1 MDNPQPPH
9 KEMPSP
15 VDEAHK
21 NLVLLVYILQAAG
34 FFIGVTFIAGLIVN
48 YLKRRDVEGTWLAS
62 HFTWQIKTFWYAIA
76 GFTLGFILMIILI
89 GWLIMAATSL
99 WVIYRIV
106 KGWLAFYENRAIAD
120 GFF

>member
-1 MDNPQPPH
+1 MDDPQPSQGDIPT
-9 KEMPSP
+9 P

-34 FFIGVTFIAGLIVN
+34 FFMGVTFFAGLIVN
-48 YLKRRDVEGTWLAS
+48 YLKRGDVEGTWLAS
-62 HFTWQIKTFWYAIA
+62 HFTWQIKTFWYAVA

-89 GWLIMAATSL
+89 GWLILAATSL

-106 KGWLAFYENRAIAD
+106 KGWLAFYDNRAIAD
-120 GFF
+120 AFF